1 MNRTITR
8 TIKKKTRS
16 SIKQA
21 KYEAL
26 SVVKFL
32 LLLDTDQKYFQI
44 RADNQDNSL
53 GNRRLNWILHL
64 LQIFYYTKYER
75 LLFADEMIAL
85 ENGAVVYEIYRYLA
99 ENDNEWLLD
108 TLPTVP
114 DIKDVKD
121 KQFIATCFDYFKL
134 HNDKCL
140 ESLCKSDPA
149 WFSVWREGKKNPRL
163 EFDSENL
170 EFYKVFCPNRL
181 QWIER
186 GIAAH

>member
-1 MNRTITR
+1 MPRTLTH
-8 TIKKKTRS
+8 TIKKTPLLV
-16 SIKQA
+16 KQP

-26 SVVKFL
+26 SIVKYL
-32 LLLDTDQKYFQI
+32 LSLDTNQEYFQI
-44 RADNQDNSL
+44 RVDNPDNSL

-64 LQIFYYTKYER
+64 LQIFYYTKYDR

-108 TLPTVP
+108 ALKTVP
-114 DIKDVKD
+114 NVKETKD
-121 KQFIATCFDYFKL
+121 KQFIATCFEYFKIN
-134 HNDKCL
+134 NDKCL

-186 GIAAH
+186 GITPH

>member
-1 MNRTITR
+1 MDKITTR
-8 TIKKKTRS
+8 TIKKTQLLV
-16 SIKQA
+16 KQP

-26 SVVKFL
+26 SIVKYL
-32 LLLDTDQKYFQI
+32 LVLDSDQEYFQI
-44 RADNQDNSL
+44 RVDNQDNSL
-53 GNRRLNWILHL
+53 GNRRLNWMLHL
-64 LQIFYYTKYER
+64 LQIFYYTKYDR

-99 ENDNEWLLD
+99 ENDNEWLLEA
-108 TLPTVP
+108 LQTVP
-114 DIKDVKD
+114 TIKDAKD
-121 KQFIATCFDYFKL
+121 KKFITICFEHFKI

-149 WFSVWREGKKNPRL
+149 WFSVWREGKKDPRL

-186 GIAAH
+186 VATH